1 MLQYNLCDNFF
12 ATPENN
18 YSVCFACVDLEDG
31 VIEVLNTAGVV
42 HGDELCSYYLS
53 KLAC

>member
-18 YSVCFACVDLEDG
+18 HSVCFACVDLENG
-31 VIEVLNTAGVV
+31 VAQVLNTAGVV
-42 HGDELCSYYLS
+42 QGDEMYSYYLS